1 MGAHRPFRFGVIG
14 FGAPSRGAWTDQA
27 RRAEALGYATFS
39 MGEHVP
45 ADLDATAAMAAAA
58 IVTTDIRIGSL
69 TIANDLH
76 NPVML
81 ARAIASLDI
90 LSDGRFE
97 FGFGSGFYR
106 TDYDWTGV
114 PFDPPGVRLTR
125 FFEAVHLIKRAFT
138 EETVD
143 FAGEHYAVR
152 HLALTPKPLQQ
163 PWPPLL
169 IGGGGQR
176 ILAFAAREASIVSI
190 NIRSTPQGG
199 LDWASIS
206 PEATAQKVRWVRE
219 AAGGR
224 IADLELHWLVPYFAV
239 TDDPEGAARE
249 IIEGFG
255 VADAV
260 SPEAILASPQALV
273 GSAETIVELIQRR
286 REEYG
291 VSYLS
296 VFVPAMEAFA
306 PIATQL
312 TGR

>member
-1 MGAHRPFRFGVIG
+1 MGAQRPFRFGVIG
-14 FGAPSRGAWTDQA
+14 FGAPSREAWIAQA
-27 RRAEALGYATFS
+27 RRAEALGYSTFS
-39 MGEHVP
+39 VGEHVIT
-45 ADLDATAAMAAAA
+45 DLDALSAMAAAA

-81 ARAIASLDI
+81 ARAVASLDI

-114 PFDPPGVRLTR
+114 PFDPPGVRLPR

-138 EETVD
+138 EEAVD
-143 FAGEHYAVR
+143 FAGAQYAVR
-152 HLALTPKPLQQ
+152 HLALMPKPRQR
-163 PWPPLL
+163 PWPSLL

-176 ILAFAAREASIVSI
+176 VLEFAAREATIVSI

-199 LDWASIS
+199 VDWASIS

-224 IADLELHWLVPYFAV
+224 FGDLELHWLVPCFAV
-239 TDDPEGAARE
+239 TDDPAAAARAFIDGFGAADE
-249 IIEGFG
+249 
-255 VADAV
+255 V
-260 SPEAILASPQALV
+260 SPEAVLASPHVLV
-273 GSAETIVELIQRR
+273 GSEETIAELIQQR

-291 VSYLS
+291 VSYLT
-296 VFVPAMEAFA
+296 VVAPAMEDFA
-306 PIATQL
+306 PIATRLAGQ
-312 TGR
+312 